1 MPSYKIKQ
9 MLTYKALW
17 EEVPVIPLNKAYPSK
32 MCWRC
37 GSLNTEIRKRCFRC
51 KDCGSEYNQDLNEAI
66 NIENSLLGYM
76 LKNRASVNTPKT
88 SPENTTPKKG
98 DLITFQSAREEASFK
113 SWE

>member
-17 EEVPVIPLNKAYPSK
+17 EEVPVIPLNEAYTSK

-37 GSLNTEIRKRCFRC
+37 GNLNSEIRKRSFRC
-51 KDCGSEYNQDLNEAI
+51 KDCGLEYNRDLNGAI
-66 NIENSLLGYM
+66 NIGNRLLSYM
-76 LKNRASVNTPKT
+76 LKSRALVNTPQT
-88 SPENTTPKKG
+88 SPENTAPKKG
-98 DLITFQSAREEASFK
+98 DLITFQSAREEALCN